1 MKGQEMIVNE
11 MNLVAQLGDVESL
24 PEETFERARV
34 VLQAAVVL
42 EGDPRVVEI
51 SSHTKR
57 RRRSVGLRSS
67 IVVGLAA
74 AVAALAVIGT
84 SPVQTSKVPSA
95 SNHSSTLLIRLAADV
110 STSPTPVGN
119 AELIARTTTGGGQSV
134 TVYDLYADNG
144 EYFFSQT
151 ASGLAG
157 QVSSD
162 NNQAG
167 GLFSREIAAAELATT
182 GNVQAAA
189 QAMADAP
196 DPNHVISPT
205 QSVNEATLKAK
216 EEATGQPQGGN
227 LFDNW
232 VWEDSQD
239 AIIASSGEPQVR
251 AGVLQILATLPGV
264 TVTSSTS
271 GGQPTLVLSAGTP
284 EVGSGYSEQLT
295 INATTGIPMSFAS
308 GTPGQTPSG
317 TISYQVSRV
326 ITSDIAAGKY

>member
-11 MNLVAQLGDVESL
+11 MKLVAQLGDVESL
-24 PEETFERARV
+24 PEETFEQARV
-34 VLQAAVVL
+34 VLQAAVAL

-51 SSHTKR
+51 SSHTRR
-57 RRRSVGLRSS
+57 RRRSVGVRSGV
-67 IVVGLAA
+67 VVGLAA
-74 AVAALAVIGT
+74 AVAALAIIGT
-84 SPVQTSKVPSA
+84 SPVQTTKVPSA

-110 STSPTPVGN
+110 STSPTPIGN
-119 AELIARTTTGGGQSV
+119 AEVVARTTNGGGQSV

-167 GLFSREIAAAELATT
+167 GLFAREIAAAKLAAT
-182 GNVQAAA
+182 GDVQTAA
-189 QAMADAP
+189 QNMADAAN
-196 DPNHVISPT
+196 PNNVVSPT
-205 QSVNEATLKAK
+205 QTASSAADAAAKAA
-216 EEATGQPQGGN
+216 ATGQAQGGN
-227 LFDNW
+227 LYDNY
-232 VWEDSQD
+232 VWENSQD

-284 EVGSGYSEQLT
+284 ELGSGYGEQLT

-308 GTPGQTPSG
+308 GTPGQAPSG

-326 ITSDIAAGKY
+326 TTSDIAAGK